1 MISLR
6 GSKTTRYAA
15 AAARRVCRF
24 VFAEARRQW
33 RGRVRVSRLH
43 IRGLDRER
51 ERRRVGWQCGGAAR
65 LDGVYEARVGALRGG
80 GGRKEEE
87 EELAKGGKEK
97 RARVGEVE
105 RRSGDGSVAATAC
118 SVSLP
123 RRSGRPVTPSL
134 T

>member
-1 MISLR
+1 MAWPCASKPITYTRSRSRAREKESRLAMRGRCSPRWCLR
-6 GSKTTRYAA
+6 GT
-15 AAARRVCRF
+15 
-24 VFAEARRQW
+24 
-33 RGRVRVSRLH
+33 
-43 IRGLDRER
+43 
-51 ERRRVGWQCGGAAR
+51 GGCVE
-65 LDGVYEARVGALRGG
+65 GRGG
-80 GGRKEEE
+80 GEEE

>member
-1 MISLR
+1 MAWPCASKPITYALSIRAGERAREKEGKRVGCDAGALLASMVSARHCASR
-6 GSKTTRYAA
+6 GG
-15 AAARRVCRF
+15 
-24 VFAEARRQW
+24 
-33 RGRVRVSRLH
+33 GRVR
-43 IRGLDRER
+43 
-51 ERRRVGWQCGGAAR
+51 
-65 LDGVYEARVGALRGG
+65 
-80 GGRKEEE
+80 
-87 EELAKGGKEK
+87 KGGKEK